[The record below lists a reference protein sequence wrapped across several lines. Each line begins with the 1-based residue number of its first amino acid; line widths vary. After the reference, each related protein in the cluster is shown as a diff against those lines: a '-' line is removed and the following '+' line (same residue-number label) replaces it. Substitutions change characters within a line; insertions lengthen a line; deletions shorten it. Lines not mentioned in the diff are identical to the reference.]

1 MMFIIIAKKI
11 PKIVMRTIKTS
22 KISITPQ
29 TKKKIVS
36 ITVDIKEILSFIYIP
51 V

>member
-1 MMFIIIAKKI
+1 
-11 PKIVMRTIKTS
+11 MRILKTS
-22 KISITPQ
+22 KISRTPQ

-36 ITVDIKEILSFIYIP
+36 IAVDIKEILSFIYIP